1 MNTICPPTKNFI
13 NPFEAAAMLR
23 RLVANLRG
31 FAYRRRPDDEWTM
44 EWVTDGI
51 HTITGYESHRFFHN
65 QSLSFAQLIHPED
78 KPRVEAH
85 IAYALESRHRT
96 TVTYRVTTAHRVPV
110 AVTDRLVGIYDAHGG
125 LIGVEGV
132 VDFATPA
139 EQRASDN

>member
-78 KPRVEAH
+78 KPRVEAD

-96 TVTYRVTTAHRVPV
+96 TVTYRVTTAPGARRGDRSSGRHLRRAWRAHRRRGSRRFRDTRR
-110 AVTDRLVGIYDAHGG
+110 ATRL
-125 LIGVEGV
+125 
-132 VDFATPA
+132 
-139 EQRASDN
+139 R